1 MSETPETANTEQT
14 APAQE
19 QRGSWESLFEG
30 QDPQEVKEALENSR
44 KWERRAKDNKDA
56 ADKLAEIEESKKT
69 EIQKAM
75 ERAEQAEQRI
85 NELEREKT
93 RLSVI
98 ASHGIPE
105 DYQDLIKGD
114 SEEELAAS
122 AEKVKSLIE
131 SAAQKQGPEQAS
143 YVIPA
148 EGGSP
153 ASLPLNGDGIEAS
166 LKKALGI

>member
-1 MSETPETANTEQT
+1 MSETPEAVNTEQT

-19 QRGSWESLFEG
+19 QGASWESLFEG
-30 QDPQEVKEALENSR
+30 QNPQEVKEALENSR

-69 EIQKAM
+69 EIQKAA
-75 ERAEQAEQRI
+75 ERAEQAEKRLS
-85 NELEREKT
+85 ELEREKN

-98 ASHGIPE
+98 ATKQIPE
-105 DYQDLIKGD
+105 EYHDLVKGD
-114 SEEELAAS
+114 SEEELLAS

-131 SAAQKQGPEQAS
+131 SATQKQGAEQAS
-143 YVIPA
+143 YVIPS

-153 ASLPLNGDGIEAS
+153 VSLPLNGDGIEAS